1 MLVNFTNHPSA
12 SWPEEQRRAAEKYGP
27 IVDRPF
33 PMVNAEWPE
42 SEIRRIALR
51 ESEAIC
57 ALQPS
62 AVVCQGEFTLAYAV
76 IRQLIGKGVPVLAA
90 CSNRVAEETMSP
102 DGEILRKSVF
112 RFVRFR
118 SYNES

>member
-1 MLVNFTNHPSA
+1 
-12 SWPEEQRRAAEKYGP
+12 
-27 IVDRPF
+27 
-33 PMVNAEWPE
+33 MVNAEWPE

-62 AVVCQGEFTLAYAV
+62 AVVCQGEFTLAYVV
-76 IRQLIGKGVPVLAA
+76 IRQLIGKGVTVLAA

-102 DGEILRKSVF
+102 DGEILPSLSPLYISFAANALFPASCKNF
-112 RFVRFR
+112 TK
-118 SYNES
+118 